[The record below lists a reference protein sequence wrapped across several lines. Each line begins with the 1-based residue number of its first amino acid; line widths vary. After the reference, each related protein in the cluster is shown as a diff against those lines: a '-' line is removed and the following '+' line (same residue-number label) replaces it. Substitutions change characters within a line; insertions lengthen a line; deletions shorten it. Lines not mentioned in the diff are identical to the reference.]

1 MIVPA
6 ERRWEELRAE
16 LDRRA
21 VASKSSQ
28 SVVVELSSEYR
39 RLGSDDRAEVDVLLR
54 SRLLSADEGERFDAV
69 AVVDD
74 NEVCSAIPALRKLM
88 DRLETSDEPG
98 AVYEWAKVNRVLGRL
113 AASCTGDDG
122 QFSAGPA
129 ACRAT

>member
-6 ERRWEELRAE
+6 GRRWEELRAE

-28 SVVVELSSEYR
+28 SAVVELSREYR

-54 SRLLSADEGERFDAV
+54 SWLLSADEGERFDAV

-74 NEVCSAIPALRKLM
+74 NEVCSAIPALRELM
-88 DRLETSDEPG
+88 DRLEASDEPG

-113 AASCTGDDG
+113 TASC
-122 QFSAGPA
+122 AGED
-129 ACRAT
+129 C